1 MPRLIVS
8 PEEPAVVYGDGR
20 VITSMDEGYDEA
32 VFDAEN
38 WNYGK
43 LVFSKWEIPTNPI
56 LLDIDV
62 IDQMV

>member
-20 VITSMDEGYDEA
+20 VITSLDEGYDEA
-32 VFDAEN
+32 IYNAEHS
-38 WNYGK
+38 NYGR
-43 LVFSKWEIPTNPI
+43 LVFSKYDIPTNPV

-62 IDQMV
+62 LDRMV

>member
-20 VITSMDEGYDEA
+20 VITSLDEGYDEA
-32 VFDAEN
+32 VFNAQN
-38 WNYGK
+38 CNYGR
-43 LVFSKWEIPTNPI
+43 LVFSKWDVLTDPI